1 MTGVTTRVGDHP
13 TRGRSRTERLVDA
26 ATTRIFRLPPERGSY
41 SVTPASRVR
50 IRDGVDLLTDHFAP
64 DGPAL
69 GTVVMRGPYQRAGAV
84 PHILVGLFAS
94 RGYPVVLQSCRGPFG
109 SEGRYVPGEDEIH
122 DGADTVA
129 WLREQPWFE
138 GRFVGVGG
146 SYLSYTLWSMLME
159 PPPEMVA
166 AVSFVSFHDFF
177 AVVHGTGAFTLND
190 SLDWCDTLAIQE
202 DATMLRQ
209 LVDGRRIRR
218 RRTAAYLG
226 LPVSEGEERFLGAG
240 SAWFRDWATRTDRDD
255 PYWQVRDLSDALD
268 RVSVPVRFLTGWQ
281 DLFLGQT
288 IGQYRRL
295 RDRGVEVSLTV
306 GPWTH
311 ANLLTKGGSRVFGE
325 TLQWV
330 DRHLGGPSET
340 AASEPVSYLLT
351 GADEWRPA
359 ADWPPPAVHHTLFL
373 APGGVLADRVPGRL
387 GGRRR
392 LHLRPEQSDA
402 DDRRP
407 VARRG
412 LRVPRGLRPRAAGRR
427 PGVRRRR
434 VERTARRGRGASG
447 DPGPPQRQRRRRPL
461 GPGQRGASRLPV
473 AQRHRDL
480 PRRAGSRR
488 GRADRARARPG
499 RPPVR
504 GRLADRPAHRW
515 RLVPALRA
523 QPRYAGKPD
532 RGHVDATHSPSRG
545 SRRWRVGA
553 LVAASDLNGRP
564 RVSRRDGSP
573 LAERRARRRT
583 TRAARPRRTSR
594 GRARRTSWCPPTP

>member
-1 MTGVTTRVGDHP
+1 MT
-13 TRGRSRTERLVDA
+13 
-26 ATTRIFRLPPERGSY
+26 PEI
-41 SVTPASRVR
+41 RVR
-50 IRDGVDLLTDHFAP
+50 MRDGVHLLTDHYAP

-84 PHILVGLFAS
+84 PHILLGLFAS
-94 RGYPVVLQSCRGPFG
+94 RGYHIVMQSCRGTFG
-109 SEGRYVPGEDEIH
+109 SEGRFVPGEDEIR
-122 DGADTVA
+122 DGADTVE

-177 AVVHGTGAFTLND
+177 GVVHGSTGAFTLND
-190 SLDWCDTLAIQE
+190 ILDWCDSLAIQE

-226 LPVSEGEERFLGAG
+226 LPVAEGEERFLGAG

-255 PYWQVRDLSDALD
+255 PYWQVRDLSPALD

-330 DRHLGGPSET
+330 DRHLGRPSET
-340 AASEPVSYLLT
+340 ATSEPVSYLLT
-351 GADEWRPA
+351 GADEWRSA

-373 APGGVLADRVPGRL
+373 APGGVLTDRVPPASAGAIGFTYDPSNPTPTIGGRL
-387 GGRRR
+387 LAVDSGYR
-392 LHLRPEQSDA
+392 EDSDL
-402 DDRRP
+402 
-407 VARRG
+407 ARRADVLVFAG
-412 LRVPRGLRPRAAGRR
+412 DALSEPLDVVGVPRVTLAHRSDNAG
-427 PGVRRRR
+427 
-434 VERTARRGRGASG
+434 A
-447 DPGPPQRQRRRRPL
+447 RPL
-461 GPGQRGASRLPV
+461 GPGQRGAPRRPV

-480 PRRAGSRR
+480 PRRAGSRC

-504 GRLADRPAHRW
+504 GRVADRPAHRW
-515 RLVPALRA
+515 RLVPALCA

-545 SRRWRVGA
+545 SRRWCVGA

-564 RVSRRDGSP
+564 RVSRRDGSR
-573 LAERRARRRT
+573 LAGPRARRRT

>member
-1 MTGVTTRVGDHP
+1 M
-13 TRGRSRTERLVDA
+13 
-26 ATTRIFRLPPERGSY
+26 
-41 SVTPASRVR
+41 TPAIPVR
-50 IRDGVDLLTDHFAP
+50 MRDGVHLLTDHYAP

-84 PHILVGLFAS
+84 PHILLGLFAS
-94 RGYPVVLQSCRGPFG
+94 RGYHVVMQSCRGTFG
-109 SEGRYVPGEDEIH
+109 SEGRFVPGEDEIR
-122 DGADTVA
+122 DGADTVE

-177 AVVHGTGAFTLND
+177 GVVHGSTGAFTLND
-190 SLDWCDTLAIQE
+190 ILDWCDSLAIQE
-202 DATMLRQ
+202 NATMLRQ
-209 LVDGRRIRR
+209 LVEGRRIRR

-226 LPVSEGEERFLGAG
+226 LPVAEGEERFLGAG

-255 PYWQVRDLSDALD
+255 PYWQVRDLSPALD

-340 AASEPVSYLLT
+340 AATEPVSYLLT
-351 GADEWRPA
+351 GADEWRRLRTGLRRR
-359 ADWPPPAVHHTLFL
+359 VHHTLFL
-373 APGGVLADRVPGRL
+373 APGGVLTDRVPAASV
-387 GGRRR
+387 GRRR

-412 LRVPRGLRPRAAGRR
+412 LRVPRGLRPRAAGRH

-447 DPGPPQRQRRRRPL
+447 DPGPPQRQRRRPTSGSGSARCSPD
-461 GPGQRGASRLPV
+461 GRSHNVTETFRAAPAPGADGRTVLELDPV
-473 AQRHRDL
+473 AHRFA
-480 PRRAGSRR
+480 AGSRI
-488 GRADRARARPG
+488 G
-499 RPPVR
+499 
-504 GRLADRPAHRW
+504 L
-515 RLVPALRA
+515 LVGGGSF
-523 QPRYAGKPD
+523 PRYARNLGMP
-532 RGHVDATHSPSRG
+532 G
-545 SRRWRVGA
+545 SRTEGTSMRPTRQAVDLADGA
-553 LVAASDLNGRP
+553 SALSL
-564 RVSRRDGSP
+564 P
-573 LAERRARRRT
+573 L
-583 TRAARPRRTSR
+583 
-594 GRARRTSWCPPTP
+594 PT